1 ITSINDDRRRPRT
14 AVPGPGKPPRLRHV
28 PVAVHWHDAW
38 KLKTMQVTNEHSQ
51 QPNNHM
57 EAEKLAAFSV
67 ERRKS

>member
-1 ITSINDDRRRPRT
+1 
-14 AVPGPGKPPRLRHV
+14 
-28 PVAVHWHDAW
+28 VAVHWHDAW